1 MIHWRGNKSKMKRI
15 EIAGFRSERTG
26 RGWVVSRWRSSK
38 RRKEEAETKKARLK
52 RPRFREDLRTRN
64 SLSLSRSFLL
74 SIKWRLLRCLFLS
87 VSFLSILRNDLPGVC
102 RKCGGSRDETNE
114 IKRTIRYLFFN
125 LLIPIG
131 TIFRSIYKVN
141 KLSVYTLQY
150 ILATI

>member
-1 MIHWRGNKSKMKRI
+1 MAI
-15 EIAGFRSERTG
+15 EQTKKGRSGDEEGAIKETTISG
-26 RGWVVSRWRSSK
+26 RSSNAK
-38 RRKEEAETKKARLK
+38 L
-52 RPRFREDLRTRN
+52 

>member
-1 MIHWRGNKSKMKRI
+1 MAI
-15 EIAGFRSERTG
+15 EQTKKGRSGDEEGAIKETTISG
-26 RGWVVSRWRSSK
+26 RSSNAK
-38 RRKEEAETKKARLK
+38 
-52 RPRFREDLRTRN
+52 
-64 SLSLSRSFLL
+64 LSLSRSFLL

-102 RKCGGSRDETNE
+102 RKCGGSRDETYE

-141 KLSVYTLQY
+141 KLLVYTLQY